1 MAEIEHR
8 FLVIALDWENFFED
22 GLKAVVL
29 PFGKLDVFLEEID
42 VRVEL
47 NLNEV
52 WRLDG
57 FLDCSEVD
65 AFRISF

>member
-1 MAEIEHR
+1 MAEIEDC

-29 PFGKLDVFLEEID
+29 AFGKLDVFLEEID

-65 AFRISF
+65 TFRISF

>member
-1 MAEIEHR
+1 MAEIENG
-8 FLVIALDWENFFED
+8 FFVIALDRKNFFED
-22 GLKAVVL
+22 GLESVVL
-29 PFGKLDVFLEEID
+29 ALGKGHVFLKKID
-42 VRVEL
+42 VGVEL

>member
-1 MAEIEHR
+1 
-8 FLVIALDWENFFED
+8 
-22 GLKAVVL
+22 
-29 PFGKLDVFLEEID
+29 LEKID

>member
-1 MAEIEHR
+1 MAEIEDGL
-8 FLVIALDWENFFED
+8 FVVALDRKNFFKN
-22 GLKAVVL
+22 GLETVVL
-29 PFGKLDVFLEEID
+29 ALGKRNVFLEKID

-57 FLDCSEVD
+57 FLNCSEVD

>member
-1 MAEIEHR
+1 
-8 FLVIALDWENFFED
+8 
-22 GLKAVVL
+22 VVL
-29 PFGKLDVFLEEID
+29 PFGKRDVFLEEID

-47 NLNEV
+47 NFNEV

-57 FLDCSEVD
+57 FLNCSEVD

>member
-1 MAEIEHR
+1 MAEIEDCL
-8 FLVIALDWENFFED
+8 FVIALDWENFLEN
-22 GLKAVVL
+22 GLEAVVL
-29 PFGKLDVFLEEID
+29 SFGKWDVFLEKID
-42 VRVEL
+42 VGVEL